1 LSDEVAFSSLKELGS
16 KLRHGT
22 ISSEE
27 IVRIAIDRT
36 KKIDPLLNSYIT
48 FLPDEALQQ
57 ARAADAALR
66 RGQDLGPL
74 HGLPFSLKD
83 HIATAGIRT
92 TAGAKFMLANI
103 PQADATVARRL
114 KSAGAI
120 LMGKANMNKFAG
132 GESGDNPD
140 FGKIKTPWNLNYS
153 AGGSSGGSGAM
164 VAAGL
169 VPLSVGT
176 DNGGSIRIPAAVCGI
191 VGLKPTFGR
200 VSLDGIF
207 PRAFTFDHCGPLTRS
222 VEDAA
227 IALQILAGHTA
238 ADQTTIRKPVPNYLK
253 AMSAGGRGLRIG
265 IDQSF
270 SGFGEPAVLDRVDR
284 AVKLL
289 ESSGADIRE
298 VTIPAV
304 EELLAIGYA
313 LSPEFSVAMGEMWRK
328 NPSEFTNDDFTW
340 QVAGE
345 LVPAVD
351 YIRATQRRRLLQQQ
365 YAQATKDVDV
375 LACPSYAFERR
386 PFGDWPPIAGR
397 AASFD
402 DALRYTTP
410 FDVLGLPA
418 ISVPCGFS
426 EQGFPIG
433 LQFVG
438 RAFDEPTVMR
448 AALEYEQAT
457 DWHLRRPAAI

>member
-1 LSDEVAFSSLKELGS
+1 
-16 KLRHGT
+16 
-22 ISSEE
+22 
-27 IVRIAIDRT
+27 
-36 KKIDPLLNSYIT
+36 
-48 FLPDEALQQ
+48 
-57 ARAADAALR
+57 
-66 RGQDLGPL
+66 
-74 HGLPFSLKD
+74 
-83 HIATAGIRT
+83 
-92 TAGAKFMLANI
+92 MLTNV
-103 PQADATVARRL
+103 PQADAAVARRL
-114 KSAGAI
+114 KLAGAI

-140 FGKIKTPWNLNYS
+140 FGKIRTPWNLEFS

-176 DNGGSIRIPAAVCGI
+176 DNGGSIRIPAAVCGV

-207 PRAFTFDHCGPLTRS
+207 PRAYTFDHCGPLTRS

-227 IALQILAGHTA
+227 IALQVLAGHA
-238 ADQTTIRKPVPNYLK
+238 LGDQTTIRKPVPNYAEGLR
-253 AMSAGGRGLRIG
+253 AAGGKLRIG
-265 IDQSF
+265 VDRKF
-270 SGFGEPAVLDRVDR
+270 SGFGQPAVLDRVDR
-284 AVKLL
+284 AVRLL
-289 ESSGADIRE
+289 ESRGAVIRE
-298 VTIPAV
+298 VTIPSV

-313 LSPEFSVAMGEMWRK
+313 LSPEFSAGMGQMWR
-328 NPSEFTNDDFTW
+328 NHQTEFTGDDLTW

-351 YIRATQRRRLLQQQ
+351 YIRATQHRRVIQKQ
-365 YAQATKDVDV
+365 YAHATKDVDV
-375 LACPSYAFERR
+375 LVCPSYAFERR
-386 PFGDWPPIAGR
+386 PFGEWPPIAGR
-397 AASFD
+397 AATFD

-426 EQGFPIG
+426 DEGFPIG

-438 RAFDEPTVMR
+438 RAFDEPMVLR
-448 AALEYEQAT
+448 AAIAYEQAT
-457 DWHLRRPAAI
+457 DWHTRRPSAI